1 MIARAV
7 LDGIVSSYYYK
18 KYFSARRYFLYLL
31 KNIRPVNFDSFV
43 DKIINISLKF
53 NHKYT
58 LFITGAFI
66 VRFSGQVKKLSE
78 LGHEIG
84 YHSYNHVS
92 SLWLSDK
99 EFENDIARGKKLFYD
114 LGLKLNGYRAPNLM
128 FDDNHYFILRKFGLR
143 YSSSK
148 YFNRPFY
155 EIINNFYEIPVGF
168 MDAID
173 YCVNSSSDGL
183 RRSFYPNN
191 IHLYHPYG
199 LLSDKNE
206 QKLLSIFTSIDVPII
221 TISELLNGKEGM
233 CITIDIGI

>member
-1 MIARAV
+1 MIARAF
-7 LDGIVSSYYYK
+7 LDGIVSTYYYK
-18 KYFSARRYFLYLL
+18 KYFSARRHVLYLL
-31 KNIRPVNFDSFV
+31 KNVRPVRFNSFV
-43 DKIINISLKF
+43 SRVLDISSRF

-58 LFITGAFI
+58 FFITGAI
-66 VRFSGQVKKLSE
+66 LVRFPSQVKKLSE
-78 LGHEIG
+78 SGHEIG
-84 YHSYNHVS
+84 YHSYNHIS
-92 SLWLSDK
+92 SLWLNDK
-99 EFENDIARGKKLFYD
+99 EFENDITRGRKLFGE

-128 FDDNHYFILRKFGLR
+128 FDDNHYFILKEFGLR

-155 EIINNFYEIPVGF
+155 EILDNLYEVPVGF

-173 YCVNSSSDGL
+173 YCMDSSLDNL
-183 RRSFYPNN
+183 RRSFCHKN

-206 QKLLSIFTSIDVPII
+206 QKILNVFASIDMPMI
-221 TISELLNGKEGM
+221 TISELLNGGEGM